1 MYSQIISI
9 IKKVLGKGSH
19 SLHEPYFCGNEW
31 RYVKKTLDDNYVS
44 SIGSFVNK
52 FEDQIKK
59 FTKAKYVIPVVNG
72 TEALHLSLVVCGVN
86 NNDEVL
92 VPTITF
98 VGTANAIVYSGATPH
113 FIDSE
118 FETLGIDPLKLEKY
132 LEKITIK
139 KGKFYFNKK
148 TKRRIKAIM
157 PVHIF
162 GNICKIDKIL
172 KIAKKYNLIV
182 IEDAAEALGSFF
194 KNKHAG
200 TFGLVG
206 CFSFNGNKILTTGGG
221 GAIITNNKLLA
232 KKIKHLSTTAK
243 IDHRWEYIHDA
254 VGYNFRMPNLNAALG
269 SAQIENLNKFLRSKR
284 RLFLKYRKEL
294 SKVNDIRLIGNPQ
307 FSKSNNWLNTIFIKN
322 SSIKKR
328 NKLLSLAQKNKIF
341 LRPVWKPLHQLKHF
355 KYIPKMNLEN
365 AERIYISCINL
376 PSSAHFCLKN
386 QLTKIKT

>member
-1 MYSQIISI
+1 MSLPVDI
-9 IKKVLGKGSH
+9 IKSIKNVVGKQKH
-19 SLHEPYFCGNEW
+19 HLHEPLFFGNEIK
-31 RYVKKTLDDNYVS
+31 YLKKTISTNLVSSVGPFVKK
-44 SIGSFVNK
+44 
-52 FEDQIKK
+52 FENQITK
-59 FTKAKYVIPVVNG
+59 FTRSKYTISVING
-72 TEALHLSLVVCGVN
+72 TEALHLSLVACGVK

-98 VGTANAIVYSGATPH
+98 VGTANAIVYSGAIPH
-113 FIDSE
+113 FVDSE
-118 FETLGIDPLKLEKY
+118 TETLGIDPLKLEKY

-148 TKRRIKAIM
+148 TKRKIRAII
-157 PVHIF
+157 PVHVF
-162 GNICKIDKIL
+162 GNICQIDRIL
-172 KIAKKYNLIV
+172 KIAKKYNLLV
-182 IEDAAEALGSFF
+182 IEDAAEALGSFS

-200 TFGLVG
+200 TFGIVG

-243 IDHRWEYIHDA
+243 INHRWEYIHDA

-269 SAQIENLNKFLRSKR
+269 SAQIENLNKFLRSKKKLFQR
-284 RLFLKYRKEL
+284 YCKEFLK
-294 SKVNDIRLIGNPQ
+294 VNEVRLIKNPE

-328 NKLLSLAQKNKIF
+328 NKVLSLAQKNQIF

-355 KYIPKMNLEN
+355 RYMPKMNLEN
-365 AERIYISCINL
+365 AKRIYISCINL
-376 PSSAHFCLKN
+376 PSSSHYFFDEKL
-386 QLTKIKT
+386 

>member
-1 MYSQIISI
+1 MSLPDDI
-9 IKKVLGKGSH
+9 IKSIRNVVGNQKH
-19 SLHEPYFCGNEW
+19 YLHEPLFIGNEIK
-31 RYVKKTLDDNYVS
+31 YLKETITTNLVS
-44 SIGSFVNK
+44 SVGPFVKK
-52 FEDQIKK
+52 FEDQITK
-59 FTKAKYVIPVVNG
+59 FTKSKYTISVVNG
-72 TEALHLSLVVCGVN
+72 TEALHLSLVACGVKK
-86 NNDEVL
+86 NDEVL

-98 VGTANAIVYSGATPH
+98 AGTANAIVYSGATPH
-113 FIDSE
+113 FVDSE

-148 TKRRIKAIM
+148 TKRKIKAII
-157 PVHIF
+157 PVHVF
-162 GNICKIDKIL
+162 GNICQIDKIL
-172 KIAKKYNLIV
+172 QIAKKYNLLV

-206 CFSFNGNKILTTGGG
+206 CFSFNGNKIMTTGGG
-221 GAIITNNKLLA
+221 GAIVTNNKLLA

-269 SAQIENLNKFLRSKR
+269 SAQIENLKKFLKSKR
-284 RLFLKYRKEL
+284 KLFIRYCKEFL
-294 SKVNDIRLIGNPQ
+294 KVNDVRLIMNPG

-328 NKLLSLAQKNKIF
+328 NKILSLAQKNQIF
-341 LRPVWKPLHQLKHF
+341 LRPVWKPLHTLKYLN
-355 KYIPKMNLEN
+355 KMPRMNLD
-365 AERIYISCINL
+365 AAIKIYKSCINL
-376 PSSAHFCLKN
+376 PSSASYFDIGK
-386 QLTKIKT
+386 

>member
-1 MYSQIISI
+1 MHTQIINI
-9 IKKVLGKGSH
+9 VKKILGKGRH
-19 SLHEPYFCGNEW
+19 PLHEPYFFGNEW
-31 RYVKKTLDDNYVS
+31 NYVKKTLDENYVS

-59 FTKAKYVIPVVNG
+59 FTKSKYVIPVVNG
-72 TEALHLSLVVCGVN
+72 TEALHLSLVACGVKS
-86 NNDEVL
+86 NDEVL

-98 VGTANAIVYSGATPH
+98 VGTANSIIYSGATPH

-162 GNICKIDKIL
+162 GNICQIDKIL
-172 KIAKKYNLIV
+172 KIAKKYKLAV

-221 GAIITNNKLLA
+221 GAIITNSKLLA

-243 IDHRWEYIHDA
+243 INHRWEYIHDA
-254 VGYNFRMPNLNAALG
+254 VGYNFRMPNINAALG
-269 SAQIENLNKFLRSKR
+269 SAQIENLNKFLISKR
-284 RLFLKYRKEL
+284 KLFLKYCKDF
-294 SKVNDIRLIGNPQ
+294 SKVNDVRLIKNPE

-328 NKLLSLAQKNKIF
+328 NKVLILGQKNQIF
-341 LRPVWKPLHQLKHF
+341 LRPVWKPLHTLKHLN
-355 KYIPKMNLEN
+355 KMPKMNLD
-365 AERIYISCINL
+365 AAKKIYESCINL
-376 PSSAHFCLKN
+376 PSSASYF
-386 QLTKIKT
+386 I

>member
-1 MYSQIISI
+1 MHTQIVNIV
-9 IKKVLGKGSH
+9 KKILGKGRH

-31 RYVKKTLDDNYVS
+31 NYVKKTLDENYVS

-59 FTKAKYVIPVVNG
+59 FTKSKYAIPVVNG
-72 TEALHLSLVVCGVN
+72 TEALHLSLVACGVKS
-86 NNDEVL
+86 NDEVL

-98 VGTANAIVYSGATPH
+98 VGTANSIIYSGATPH

-118 FETLGIDPLKLEKY
+118 CETLGIDPLKLENY
-132 LEKITIK
+132 LKKITIK

-162 GNICKIDKIL
+162 GNICQIDKIL
-172 KIAKKYNLIV
+172 KIAKKYNLLV

-200 TFGLVG
+200 TFGLIG

-221 GAIITNNKLLA
+221 GAIITNSKLLA

-243 IDHRWEYIHDA
+243 INHRWEYIHNE

-269 SAQIENLNKFLRSKR
+269 SAQIENLNKFLKSKR
-284 RLFLKYRKEL
+284 KLFLKYCNEF
-294 SKVNDIRLIGNPQ
+294 SKINDVRLIKNPQ

-328 NKLLSLAQKNKIF
+328 NKVLSLAQKKGVF
-341 LRPVWKPLHQLKHF
+341 LRPVWKPLHTLKHLN
-355 KYIPKMNLEN
+355 KMPKMNLD
-365 AERIYISCINL
+365 AAKKIYESCINL
-376 PSSAHFCLKN
+376 PSSASYFI
-386 QLTKIKT
+386 IKK

>member
-1 MYSQIISI
+1 MHSQIVDI
-9 IKKVLGKGSH
+9 IKKILGKGHH

-31 RYVKKTLDDNYVS
+31 KYVKKTLDENYVS

-52 FEDQIKK
+52 FEDQIKR
-59 FTKAKYVIPVVNG
+59 FTKSKYAIPVVNG
-72 TEALHLSLVVCGVN
+72 TEALHLSLVACGVSS
-86 NNDEVL
+86 NDEVL

-98 VGTANAIVYSGATPH
+98 VGTANAVAYSGATPH
-113 FIDSE
+113 FVDSE
-118 FETLGIDPLKLEKY
+118 LETLGIDPIKLEIY

-148 TKRRIKAIM
+148 TKRRIKAIL

-172 KIAKKYNLIV
+172 EIAKKYNLVV

-200 TFGLVG
+200 TFGSIG

-243 IDHRWEYIHDA
+243 INHRWEYIHDE

-269 SAQIENLNKFLRSKR
+269 SAQIENLNKFLRLKKK
-284 RLFLKYRKEL
+284 LFLRYYKEF
-294 SKVNDIRLIGNPQ
+294 SKINKVRLIKNPH

-328 NKLLSLAQKNKIF
+328 NKVLSFAQKNKIF
-341 LRPVWKPLHQLKHF
+341 LRPVWKPLHTLKHF
-355 KYIPKMNLEN
+355 NKMPRMKLDV
-365 AERIYISCINL
+365 ATKIYKSCINL
-376 PSSAHFCLKN
+376 PSSASYFD
-386 QLTKIKT
+386 IKK

>member
-1 MYSQIISI
+1 MSLPNDI
-9 IKKVLGKGSH
+9 IKSIRNVVGIQKH
-19 SLHEPYFCGNEW
+19 HLHEPLFFGNEIK
-31 RYVKKTLDDNYVS
+31 YLKKTITTNLVSSVGPFVKK
-44 SIGSFVNK
+44 
-52 FEDQIKK
+52 FENQITK
-59 FTKAKYVIPVVNG
+59 FTRSKYAISVVNG
-72 TEALHLSLVVCGVN
+72 TEALHLSLVACGVK

-98 VGTANAIVYSGATPH
+98 VGTANAILYSGAIPH
-113 FIDSE
+113 FVDSE
-118 FETLGIDPLKLEKY
+118 SETLGIDPLKLEKY

-148 TKRRIKAIM
+148 TKRKIRAII
-157 PVHIF
+157 PVHVF
-162 GNICKIDKIL
+162 GNICQIDRIL
-172 KIAKKYNLIV
+172 KIAKKYNLLV

-200 TFGLVG
+200 TFGVVG

-243 IDHRWEYIHDA
+243 INHRWEYIHNI

-284 RLFLKYRKEL
+284 KLFLIYCKEFL
-294 SKVNDIRLIGNPQ
+294 KVNDVRIIKNPE

-328 NKLLSLAQKNKIF
+328 NKVLSLAQKNKIF
-341 LRPVWKPLHQLKHF
+341 LRPVWKPLHTLKYLN
-355 KYIPKMNLEN
+355 KMPKMNLDVGIK
-365 AERIYISCINL
+365 IYESCINL
-376 PSSAHFCLKN
+376 PSSASYFN
-386 QLTKIKT
+386 IRR

>member
-1 MYSQIISI
+1 MHTQIVNIV
-9 IKKVLGKGSH
+9 KKILGKGRH

-31 RYVKKTLDDNYVS
+31 NYVKKTLDENYVS

-59 FTKAKYVIPVVNG
+59 FTKSKYAIPVVNG
-72 TEALHLSLVVCGVN
+72 TEALHLSLVACGVKS
-86 NNDEVL
+86 NDEVL

-98 VGTANAIVYSGATPH
+98 VGTANSIIYSGATPH

-148 TKRRIKAIM
+148 TKKRIKAII

-162 GNICKIDKIL
+162 GNICQIDKIL
-172 KIAKKYNLIV
+172 KIAKKYKLVV

-221 GAIITNNKLLA
+221 GAIITDNKLLA
-232 KKIKHLSTTAK
+232 KKIKHISTTAK
-243 IDHRWEYIHDA
+243 INHRWEYVHDA
-254 VGYNFRMPNLNAALG
+254 VGYNFRMPNINAALG
-269 SAQIENLNKFLRSKR
+269 SAQIENLNKFLISKR
-284 RLFLKYRKEL
+284 ELFLKYYKDF
-294 SKVNDIRLIGNPQ
+294 SKVNDVRLVKNPE

-328 NKLLSLAQKNKIF
+328 NKVISFGQKNQIF
-341 LRPVWKPLHQLKHF
+341 LRPVWKPLHTLKHLN
-355 KYIPKMNLEN
+355 KMPKMNLD
-365 AERIYISCINL
+365 AAKKIYESCINL
-376 PSSAHFCLKN
+376 PSSASYFYSK
-386 QLTKIKT
+386 K

>member
-1 MYSQIISI
+1 MHTQIVNIV
-9 IKKVLGKGSH
+9 KKILGKGRH

-31 RYVKKTLDDNYVS
+31 SYVKKTLDENYVS

-59 FTKAKYVIPVVNG
+59 FTKSKYAISVVNG
-72 TEALHLSLVVCGVN
+72 TEALHLSLVACGVKS
-86 NNDEVL
+86 NDEVL

-98 VGTANAIVYSGATPH
+98 IGTANSIIYSGATPH

-162 GNICKIDKIL
+162 GNICQIDKIL
-172 KIAKKYNLIV
+172 KIAKKYKLVV

-221 GAIITNNKLLA
+221 GAIITDNKLLA

-243 IDHRWEYIHDA
+243 INHRWEYVHDA

-284 RLFLKYRKEL
+284 KLFLRYCKEFL
-294 SKVNDIRLIGNPQ
+294 KVNDIRLIKNPE

-328 NKLLSLAQKNKIF
+328 NKVLSLGQKNRIF
-341 LRPVWKPLHQLKHF
+341 LRPVWKPLHTLKHLN
-355 KYIPKMNLEN
+355 KMPKMNLD
-365 AERIYISCINL
+365 AAKKIYESCINL
-376 PSSAHFCLKN
+376 PSSASYFDSK
-386 QLTKIKT
+386 K

>member
-1 MYSQIISI
+1 MHTQIVNIV
-9 IKKVLGKGSH
+9 KKILGKGRH

-31 RYVKKTLDDNYVS
+31 SYVKKTLDENYVS

-59 FTKAKYVIPVVNG
+59 FTKSKYAIPVVNG
-72 TEALHLSLVVCGVN
+72 TEALHLSLVACGVKS
-86 NNDEVL
+86 NDEVL

-98 VGTANAIVYSGATPH
+98 VGTANSIIYSGAIPH

-162 GNICKIDKIL
+162 GNICQIDKIL
-172 KIAKKYNLIV
+172 KIAKKYKLVV

-221 GAIITNNKLLA
+221 GAIITDNKLLA

-243 IDHRWEYIHDA
+243 INHRWEYVHDV
-254 VGYNFRMPNLNAALG
+254 VGYNFRMPNINAALG
-269 SAQIENLNKFLRSKR
+269 SAQIENLNKFLISKR
-284 RLFLKYRKEL
+284 KLFLKYCKDF
-294 SKVNDIRLIGNPQ
+294 SKVNDVRLIKNPE
-307 FSKSNNWLNTIFIKN
+307 FSKCNNWLNTIFIRN

-328 NKLLSLAQKNKIF
+328 NKVLAMAQKNRIF
-341 LRPVWKPLHQLKHF
+341 MRPVWKPLHTLKHLN
-355 KYIPKMNLEN
+355 KMPRMNLD
-365 AERIYISCINL
+365 AAIKIYESCINL
-376 PSSAHFCLKN
+376 PSSASYFDIRK
-386 QLTKIKT
+386 

>member
-1 MYSQIISI
+1 MSLSSNIIKSI
-9 IKKVLGKGSH
+9 IKVAGKRKH
-19 SLHEPYFCGNEW
+19 HLHEPLFYGNEIK
-31 RYVKKTLDDNYVS
+31 YLKKTILTNLVS
-44 SIGSFVNK
+44 SVGPFVKK

-59 FTKAKYVIPVVNG
+59 FTKSKYAISVVNG
-72 TEALHLSLVVCGVN
+72 TEALHLSLVACGVE

-98 VGTANAIVYSGATPH
+98 VGTANAIVYSGAIPH
-113 FIDSE
+113 FVDSE

-148 TKRRIKAIM
+148 TKRKIKAIM
-157 PVHIF
+157 PVHVF
-162 GNICKIDKIL
+162 GNICQIDKIL
-172 KIAKKYNLIV
+172 KIAKKYNLVV

-194 KNKHAG
+194 KNMHAG

-206 CFSFNGNKILTTGGG
+206 CFSFNGNKIMTTGGG

-243 IDHRWEYIHDA
+243 INHRWEYIHDV

-269 SAQIENLNKFLRSKR
+269 SAQIENLNKFLRSKKK
-284 RLFLKYRKEL
+284 LFLRYSKEFL
-294 SKVNDIRLIGNPQ
+294 KVNDVRLIKNPEL
-307 FSKSNNWLNTIFIKN
+307 SKSNNWLNTIFIKN

-328 NKLLSLAQKNKIF
+328 NKVLSFGQKNQIF
-341 LRPVWKPLHQLKHF
+341 LRPVWKPLHTLKHLN
-355 KYIPKMNLEN
+355 KMPRMNLDS
-365 AERIYISCINL
+365 AIKIYESCINL
-376 PSSAHFCLKN
+376 PSSASYFDIRK
-386 QLTKIKT
+386 

>member
-1 MYSQIISI
+1 MHSQIINI
-9 IKKVLGKGSH
+9 VQKILGKGHH

-31 RYVKKTLDDNYVS
+31 KYVKKTLDDNYVS

-52 FEDQIKK
+52 FENQIKK
-59 FTKAKYVIPVVNG
+59 FTKSKYAISVING
-72 TEALHLSLVVCGVN
+72 TEALHLSLVACGVK

-98 VGTANAIVYSGATPH
+98 SGTANSIVYSGAIPH
-113 FIDSE
+113 FVDSE

-139 KGKFYFNKK
+139 KGKFFLNKR
-148 TKRRIKAIM
+148 TKRKIKAIM
-157 PVHIF
+157 PVHVF
-162 GNICKIDKIL
+162 GNICQIDKIL

-221 GAIITNNKLLA
+221 GVIITNNKLLA

-243 IDHRWEYIHDA
+243 INHRWEYIHDA

-269 SAQIENLNKFLRSKR
+269 SAQMENLNKFLRSKR
-284 RLFLKYRKEL
+284 KLFLRYCKEFL
-294 SKVNDIRLIGNPQ
+294 KVNDIRLIKNPD

-328 NKLLSLAQKNKIF
+328 NKVLSLAQKNKIF
-341 LRPVWKPLHQLKHF
+341 LRPVWKPLHTFKHF
-355 KYIPKMNLEN
+355 KKMPKMNLDV
-365 AERIYISCINL
+365 AKKIYESCINL
-376 PSSAHFCLKN
+376 PSSASYFNSK
-386 QLTKIKT
+386 K

>member
-1 MYSQIISI
+1 MPLANDI
-9 IKKVLGKGSH
+9 IKSIRKVVGKQKH
-19 SLHEPYFCGNEW
+19 YLHEPLFFGNEIK
-31 RYVKKTLDDNYVS
+31 YLKKTIATNLVS
-44 SIGSFVNK
+44 SVGPFVKK
-52 FEDQIKK
+52 FEDQITK
-59 FTKAKYVIPVVNG
+59 FTKSKYTISTVNG
-72 TEALHLSLVVCGVN
+72 TEALHLSLVACGVKN
-86 NNDEVL
+86 TDEVL

-98 VGTANAIVYSGATPH
+98 AGTVNAIVYSGAIPH
-113 FIDSE
+113 FVDSE

-148 TKRRIKAIM
+148 TKRKIRAII
-157 PVHIF
+157 PVHVF
-162 GNICKIDKIL
+162 GNICQINRIL
-172 KIAKKYNLIV
+172 KIAKKYNLLV

-206 CFSFNGNKILTTGGG
+206 CFSFNGNKIMTTGGG

-243 IDHRWEYIHDA
+243 IEHRWEYIHDA

-269 SAQIENLNKFLRSKR
+269 SAQIENLNKFLKSKR
-284 RLFLKYRKEL
+284 KLFLRYCNEF
-294 SKVNDIRLIGNPQ
+294 SKVNDVRLVKNPQ

-328 NKLLSLAQKNKIF
+328 NKVLSLAQKNQIF
-341 LRPVWKPLHQLKHF
+341 LRPVWKPLHTLKHLNNM
-355 KYIPKMNLEN
+355 PRMNLD
-365 AERIYISCINL
+365 AAIKIYKSCINL
-376 PSSAHFCLKN
+376 PSSASYFDIRK
-386 QLTKIKT
+386 

>member
-1 MYSQIISI
+1 MHTQIVNIV
-9 IKKVLGKGSH
+9 KKILGKGRH

-31 RYVKKTLDDNYVS
+31 SYVKKTLDENYVS

-59 FTKAKYVIPVVNG
+59 FTKSKYAISVVNG
-72 TEALHLSLVVCGVN
+72 TEALHLSLVACGVKS
-86 NNDEVL
+86 NDEVL

-98 VGTANAIVYSGATPH
+98 IGTANSIIYSGATPH

-157 PVHIF
+157 PVHVF

-172 KIAKKYNLIV
+172 KIAKKYKLVV

-221 GAIITNNKLLA
+221 GAIITDNKLLA

-243 IDHRWEYIHDA
+243 INHRWEYVHDA
-254 VGYNFRMPNLNAALG
+254 VGYNFRMPNINAALG
-269 SAQIENLNKFLRSKR
+269 SAQIENLNKFLISKR
-284 RLFLKYRKEL
+284 KLFLKYCKDF
-294 SKVNDIRLIGNPQ
+294 SKVNDVRLIKNPE

-328 NKLLSLAQKNKIF
+328 NKVLSLGQKNRIF
-341 LRPVWKPLHQLKHF
+341 LRPVWKPLHTLKHLN
-355 KYIPKMNLEN
+355 KMPKMNLD
-365 AERIYISCINL
+365 AAKKIYESCINL
-376 PSSAHFCLKN
+376 PSSASYFDSK
-386 QLTKIKT
+386 K